1 MGWKIMYFDDLLSLL
16 YPRVC
21 INCGN
26 SLFKGEE
33 VICTFCRFKLPRT
46 NYHLLRDNPVH
57 RAFWGRADTEAATAF
72 LYFSKG
78 GMVQRLLHHLKYRGR
93 KDAGIYLGR
102 LFAYEL
108 QRSRLYEKLDT
119 LVPVPLHPRKQRL
132 RGYNQSEQIAAGI
145 GKVLKIELM
154 KEVLIRKE
162 FTETQTRKSRYQR
175 WLNVGEMFD
184 VKKPELLEGRHI
196 MLVDDV
202 ITTGATLEAC
212 IQALSKIR
220 DVTIY
225 IGTIAYVSD

>member
-1 MGWKIMYFDDLLSLL
+1 MKRIKIYFEDLLNLL

-21 INCGN
+21 LNCGN

-46 NYHLLRDNPVH
+46 NYHLLQDNPVH
-57 RAFWGRADTEAATAF
+57 RAFWGRADIEAATAF
-72 LYFSKG
+72 LHFSKG
-78 GMVQRLLHHLKYRGR
+78 GQVQRLLHQLKYRGR

-108 QRSRLYEKLDT
+108 QQSILYEKLDA
-119 LVPVPLHPRKQRL
+119 LVPVPLHPRKQKL
-132 RGYNQSEQIAAGI
+132 RGYNQSELISKGLNQVLGI
-145 GKVLKIELM
+145 EMLTD
-154 KEVLIRKE
+154 VLIRKE

-175 WLNVGEMFD
+175 WLNVGEMFE
-184 VKKPELLEGRHI
+184 VKEPDLLKGRHL
-196 MLVDDV
+196 MLIDDV

-212 IQALSKIR
+212 IKALQKAE
-220 DVTIY
+220 DVSVY